1 MSDVILMDIKI
12 PAAGVEKAIAEVA
25 KLKGEIQK
33 LKEANKEL
41 GNTDPKYIEN
51 EARAKAL
58 AQQLRENERVVVAN
72 IKAQESNKGSIE
84 QLRAQLSR
92 VTVEWSKLSKEERE
106 NSKEG
111 KDLTQ
116 SKKELTNQLK
126 QLEGATG
133 DNRRN
138 VGNYSEGMREAL
150 LSTGALGKGTTALFN
165 TMKANPLILLATL
178 LAGLIQKVAATQGA
192 MDALDKVMQPLNTM
206 FERFVGIV
214 QEAFKNVLPA
224 LAKAIANPQQAI
236 KDLGQAIATNL
247 INRFTALGKIIKNI
261 VNGEWAELGDSVLQ
275 LGTGIEGLGSKV
287 KGFTDQMAEAAKEGA
302 RIAELNIKIAD
313 AQNALEISEAKLNR
327 TIEEQKLILADVSKT
342 AAERQAAAMA
352 ATKAVNEL
360 ESQRLAIL
368 DLEIEKKAIQIK
380 QNDTDRVAQGEY
392 NKLLA
397 EREEIAR
404 QSVTRQKEITSQLNS
419 VNKQASDA
427 LKKMYADE
435 AREKA
440 AAEKEKIAAEKA
452 AAAERV
458 EIARQEM
465 QDKVNAAKLAA
476 SEELNAVKQLY
487 VEGTFSREQ
496 YNKYLNE
503 LQLKALET
511 ERALLEAAGQQVVD
525 IDSKI
530 LDFKIANLAKEVEVQ
545 AVTED
550 QKVSLVS
557 SGAKTAG
564 DIFGQQS
571 VAFKLLSS
579 AEAAMNTYT
588 AATAALKIPI
598 VGQLQAALITIQGL
612 AQVAKINATPLPKFA
627 TGIIGLDGAGTST
640 SDSVPAMISRNESV
654 MTARA
659 TAAFAPQLAAMEV
672 AVGNTPRLGSAGRQ
686 FVRGLQGF
694 DSNAARI
701 SGRTAANESQSLVD
715 VLSRANIMVS
725 VIEIEDKMQEVNAAK
740 AYASVGE

>member
-1 MSDVILMDIKI
+1 
-12 PAAGVEKAIAEVA
+12 
-25 KLKGEIQK
+25 
-33 LKEANKEL
+33 
-41 GNTDPKYIEN
+41 
-51 EARAKAL
+51 
-58 AQQLRENERVVVAN
+58 
-72 IKAQESNKGSIE
+72 
-84 QLRAQLSR
+84 
-92 VTVEWSKLSKEERE
+92 
-106 NSKEG
+106 
-111 KDLTQ
+111 
-116 SKKELTNQLK
+116 
-126 QLEGATG
+126 
-133 DNRRN
+133 
-138 VGNYSEGMREAL
+138 
-150 LSTGALGKGTTALFN
+150 
-165 TMKANPLILLATL
+165 
-178 LAGLIQKVAATQGA
+178 
-192 MDALDKVMQPLNTM
+192 M

-214 QEAFKNVLPA
+214 QEAFKNALPA
-224 LAKAIANPQQAI
+224 LSKAIANPQQAI
-236 KDLGQAIATNL
+236 KDLGQAIMTNL

-261 VNGEWAELGDSVLQ
+261 VKGEWAELGDSVLQ
-275 LGTGIEGLGSKV
+275 LGTGVEGLSSKV

-302 RIAELNIKIAD
+302 RIAELNIEIAD

-342 AAERQAAAMA
+342 ASERQAAAMA

-368 DLEIEKKAIQIK
+368 DLEIEKKALQIK

-427 LKKMYADE
+427 LKQMYAEE

-440 AAEKEKIAAEKA
+440 AAEKEKIAAEKAAEEERIAAAKA

-476 SEELNAVKQLY
+476 SEELNAIKQLY

-511 ERALLEAAGQQVVD
+511 ERALLEAAGQSTVD
-525 IDSKI
+525 IDSRI
-530 LDFKIANLAKEVEVQ
+530 LDFKIANMDKEVEVKE
-545 AVTED
+545 VTED
-550 QKVSLVS
+550 AKVGTTLDS
-557 SGAKTAG
+557 AKATAA
-564 DIFGQQS
+564 IFGEQS
-571 VAFKLLSS
+571 IAFKALAS
-579 AEAAMNTYT
+579 AQALINTYS
-588 AATAALKIPI
+588 AATAALATPPLGLGPI
-598 VGQLQAALITIQGL
+598 FGPVVAALTTIQGL

-686 FVRGLQGF
+686 FVRGLQEF

-701 SGRTAANESQSLVD
+701 SGRTAANEGQSLVD
-715 VLSRANIMVS
+715 VLSRANIVVS

>member
-12 PAAGVEKAIAEVA
+12 PAAGVEKAVAEVA
-25 KLKGEIQK
+25 KLREEIKQ
-33 LKEANKEL
+33 LKDANKEL

-106 NSKEG
+106 NSQEG
-111 KDLTQ
+111 RDLIQ
-116 SKKELTNQLK
+116 SKKELTGQLK
-126 QLEGATG
+126 QLESATG

-150 LSTGALGKGTTALFN
+150 LSTGALGKGTMALFN
-165 TMKANPLILLATL
+165 TMKANPLIALATL
-178 LAGLIQKVAATQGA
+178 LAGLIQKVAGTQAA
-192 MDALDKVMQPLNTM
+192 MDALDKVVQPLNTM
-206 FERFVGIV
+206 FQRFIGIL
-214 QEAFKNVLPA
+214 QEASQNVLPS
-224 LAKAIANPQQAI
+224 LTKAFADPKQAI
-236 KDLGQAIATNL
+236 KDLGQAILDNI
-247 INRFTALGKIIKNI
+247 INRFAAVGKIVKAILNQ
-261 VNGEWAELGDSVLQ
+261 EWADLGDAVLQ
-275 LGTGIEGLGSKV
+275 LGTGIEGLSEKV
-287 KGFTDQMAEAAKEGA
+287 GGFAEEMAEAAKAGA

-327 TIEEQKLILADVSKT
+327 TIEEQKLILADASKT
-342 AAERQAAAMA
+342 AAQRQAAAMA

-368 DLEIEKKAIQIK
+368 DLEIEKKAIQIA

-465 QDKVNAAKLAA
+465 QDKVNAAKLTA

-496 YNKYLNE
+496 YNQYLQE
-503 LQLKALET
+503 LQLKAMET
-511 ERALLEAAGQQVVD
+511 ERALLESSGENVAD

-530 LDFKIANLAKEVEVQ
+530 LDFKIANIVKEKEIKEDSAEEQISSTLGVAK
-545 AVTED
+545 A
-550 QKVSLVS
+550 
-557 SGAKTAG
+557 TAS
-564 DIFGQQS
+564 IFGEQS
-571 VAFKLLSS
+571 AAFKALSS
-579 AEAAMNTYT
+579 AEALMNTYT
-588 AATAALKIPI
+588 AASAALKIPI
-598 VGQLQAALITIQGL
+598 VGQIQAALITIQGL
-612 AQVAKINATPLPKFA
+612 AQVAKINSTPLPKFA
-627 TGIIGLDGAGTST
+627 TGIIGLDGSGTPT
-640 SDSVPAMISRNESV
+640 SDSVPALISRSESV
-654 MTARA
+654 MTAKA
-659 TAAFAPQLAAMEV
+659 TAAFAPQLAAMEL

-686 FVRGLQGF
+686 FVKGLQGF
-694 DSNAARI
+694 EGNAARI
-701 SGRTAANESQSLVD
+701 SGRTAANEGQSLVD
-715 VLSRANIMVS
+715 SLSRANIMVS